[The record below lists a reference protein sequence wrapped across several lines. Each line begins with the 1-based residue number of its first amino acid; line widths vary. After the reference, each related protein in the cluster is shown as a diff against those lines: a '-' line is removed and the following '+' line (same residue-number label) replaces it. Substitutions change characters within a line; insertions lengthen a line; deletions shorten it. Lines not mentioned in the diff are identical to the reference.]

1 MENKL
6 LWLASSYQPR
16 PAAEKECGKVSQLRV
31 VIIVSILS
39 ETQMTTLCY
48 YKYVLCDGGLH
59 NPLITALGTVVV
71 VCVCVCDALHLL

>member
-39 ETQMTTLCY
+39 ETQMSSMTPHDMAINLRA
-48 YKYVLCDGGLH
+48 
-59 NPLITALGTVVV
+59 I
-71 VCVCVCDALHLL
+71 